1 MAKRTSTPSTKPE
14 PEPATPEVRELPLV
28 ALRETVIFPEMI
40 VPLQVGR
47 EKSVAA
53 LNAAVESGGP
63 IALVTQRQAE
73 QEDIGDPSELYE
85 VGTLAKIAQVVQ
97 LQDGTV
103 RAIVQGQTR
112 IRVHGFSQTGPYLA
126 ARVEELPDETPEGVE
141 IQALVRSVQAQI
153 EQYVA
158 NGAPVPPE
166 AAVAARNITE
176 PGLLADMVAYSPD
189 MSTEQRQELLETIDV
204 EQRLKLVS
212 AFLARQIEILELK
225 GKIQS
230 EVKSEMDKT
239 QREYILREQLKA
251 IQREL
256 GEDDPQQAEINELR
270 EKVEAAGM
278 PEEVRARAIKEIDR
292 MSRIPSASPEVG
304 VIRTYVDWLVSL
316 PWNVS
321 TDDRLDIR
329 EAAQILDEDHYG
341 LEKIKERILEYL
353 AVRTLADTIR
363 SPILLFVGP
372 PGVGKTSL
380 GKSIAKAMGRKFT
393 RMSLGGIHDEA
404 EIRGHRRT
412 YIGALP
418 GRIIQSIKTAGTNNP
433 VFMLDE
439 VDKIGMD
446 FRGDPSS
453 ALLEVL
459 DPEQNFSFQDNY
471 LEVPFDLR
479 KVLFVA
485 TANLLDPI
493 PAALRD
499 RMEVIQLPGY
509 TQQEKTEIA
518 RRFLVP
524 KQMENHGLTAKHV
537 EVTDE
542 VLVALVQA
550 YTKEAGVRN
559 LERELANV
567 MRKVARGVA
576 EGRKR
581 KTVVDMKKLED
592 YLGPPRFE
600 YGELEAEDQTGS
612 ATGLVVTEVGGDVV
626 AVEVT
631 MMEGKEDF
639 ILTGQLGDVMRE
651 SARAALSW
659 IRSNAAVARH
669 LARAVR
675 EAHPPHPRPGRC
687 HPQGRPVRRRDD
699 GDRDGLRA
707 HGHPRPQGRRDDR
720 RDHAPRPGAAD
731 RRPQVEDPRR
741 APLGC
746 RHGHPAEE
754 EREGPAGHPRGDPQ
768 AGQARPRRQHGAGAG
783 GGAPPPPEAAEVR
796 PSDDRRGRRHA
807 PQARAG
813 VPRPAHDLPAGRP
826 AAGRGQGRPLGTRHR
841 RAATCVPAVPRIP
854 IDGVPRLL
862 RDPRSASLGHAGRD
876 QEGIPEARPRAPSR
890 SEPRGHDRRAAV
902 QGRQRGE
909 RRPVRRRQAEAVR
922 PARLELGAGAARR
935 GTELRRC
942 GCRSVRRR
950 RPVRGVRRP
959 RRQRPL
965 RVPDRRR
972 RRVLRLLPDVLLGRR
987 GRRCLPGGRR
997 PRLRGR
1003 ADGPPHGWLRPQ
1015 LPGHPGRDGLRRE
1028 RRGGR
1033 PRKAAGPS
1041 PKAKPAAS
1049 PPRSRRPPS

>member
-1 MAKRTSTPSTKPE
+1 MAKRPSNPKEEPKQAAPE
-14 PEPATPEVRELPLV
+14 LRELPLV

-53 LNAAVESGGP
+53 LNAATESGGP

-73 QEDIGDPSELYE
+73 QEDIGDPSELYTI
-85 VGTLAKIAQVVQ
+85 GTLAKIAQVVQ

-103 RAIVQGQTR
+103 RAIVQGQGR
-112 IRVHGFSQTGPYLA
+112 IRVHGITQTSPYLI
-126 ARVEELPDETPEGVE
+126 ARVEELHDSTPAGVE
-141 IQALVRSVQAQI
+141 IQALIRSVQAQV

-158 NGAPVPPE
+158 NGAPIPPE

-189 MSTEQRQELLETIDV
+189 MSTGQRQELLETVDV

-212 AFLARQIEILELK
+212 GFLARQIEILELK

-278 PEEVRARAIKEIDR
+278 PDEVRVRAIKEIDR

-304 VIRTYVDWLVSL
+304 VIRTYVDWLISL

-321 TDDRLDIR
+321 TDDRLNIK
-329 EAAQILDEDHYG
+329 EAALILDEDHYG
-341 LEKIKERILEYL
+341 LEKVKERILEYL
-353 AVRTLADTIR
+353 AVRSLADTIR

-380 GKSIAKAMGRKFT
+380 GKSIARAMGRKFT
-393 RMSLGGIHDEA
+393 RISLGGIHDEA

-418 GRIIQSIKTAGTNNP
+418 GRIVQSIKNAGTNNP

-509 TQQEKTEIA
+509 TQREKVEIA

-524 KQMENHGLTAKHV
+524 KQMENHGLTARHV
-537 EVTDE
+537 EVTQE
-542 VLVALVQA
+542 ALVELVQA
-550 YTKEAGVRN
+550 YTHEAGVRN
-559 LERELANV
+559 LERELANS
-567 MRKVARGVA
+567 MRKVARQVA

-581 KTVVDMKKLED
+581 KTVIDVKKLNQ
-592 YLGPPRFE
+592 YLGPARFE
-600 YGELEAEDQTGS
+600 YGELEAVDQIGS

-631 MMEGKEDF
+631 KMEGKEDF

-659 IRSNAAVARH
+659 IRSNAAALGIPRETFEKNTLHIHVPAGATPKDGPSAGVTLATAMVSALTGIPVRKDVAMTGEITLRGRVLPIGGLKSKILAAH
-669 LARAVR
+669 LSGAGMVILPRKNEKDLRDIPDDVR
-675 EAHPPHPRPGRC
+675 KQLKLVLADTMDQVLEAALRRRPRPLES
-687 HPQGRPVRRRDD
+687 VTTI
-699 GDRDGLRA
+699 
-707 HGHPRPQGRRDDR
+707 
-720 RDHAPRPGAAD
+720 
-731 RRPQVEDPRR
+731 V
-741 APLGC
+741 
-746 RHGHPAEE
+746 
-754 EREGPAGHPRGDPQ
+754 
-768 AGQARPRRQHGAGAG
+768 G
-783 GGAPPPPEAAEVR
+783 GGGGGSKSGG
-796 PSDDRRGRRHA
+796 PS
-807 PQARAG
+807 
-813 VPRPAHDLPAGRP
+813 
-826 AAGRGQGRPLGTRHR
+826 
-841 RAATCVPAVPRIP
+841 
-854 IDGVPRLL
+854 
-862 RDPRSASLGHAGRD
+862 
-876 QEGIPEARPRAPSR
+876 
-890 SEPRGHDRRAAV
+890 
-902 QGRQRGE
+902 
-909 RRPVRRRQAEAVR
+909 
-922 PARLELGAGAARR
+922 
-935 GTELRRC
+935 
-942 GCRSVRRR
+942 SVRRS
-950 RPVRGVRRP
+950 PFP
-959 RRQRPL
+959 P
-965 RVPDRRR
+965 
-972 RRVLRLLPDVLLGRR
+972 
-987 GRRCLPGGRR
+987 
-997 PRLRGR
+997 
-1003 ADGPPHGWLRPQ
+1003 ADQPQ
-1015 LPGHPGRDGLRRE
+1015 VVVQGTR
-1028 RRGGR
+1028 
-1033 PRKAAGPS
+1033 
-1041 PKAKPAAS
+1041 
-1049 PPRSRRPPS
+1049 